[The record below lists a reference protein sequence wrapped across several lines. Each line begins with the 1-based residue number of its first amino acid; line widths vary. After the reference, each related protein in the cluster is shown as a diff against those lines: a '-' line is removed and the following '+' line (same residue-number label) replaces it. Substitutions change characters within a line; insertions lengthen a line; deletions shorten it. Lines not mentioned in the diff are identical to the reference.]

1 MGYYHSW
8 RGPGNPEAFRL
19 IRADF
24 EKLILPLADLGCPI
38 AGPLGTGLPEITDNY
53 IQFNGIR
60 HCGHQK
66 VDGPVVT
73 FQRRTL
79 GVSIPTMAS
88 YSRSLFWDS

>member
-8 RGPGNPEAFRL
+8 RGPGGPEAFRL

-24 EKLILPLADLGCPI
+24 EKLSLPLADLGCPI
-38 AGPLGTGLPEITDNY
+38 AGALGAGLPEITDDY

-66 VDGPVVT
+66 VDGPVVI
-73 FQRRTL
+73 FPAEDAC
-79 GVSIPTMAS
+79 GVDSDHGN
-88 YSRSLFWDS
+88 LFAVAFLE